1 MTVVLGMFLIHK
13 LVWERQYNKLPKG
26 STKYINSKT
35 LNTDDNEEWW
45 NKECDAEFDQ
55 AMNAGVVKPFIL
67 KKKKK
72 INIPKSNQ
80 LFSNIFN
87 PHH

>member
-45 NKECDAEFDQ
+45 NKECDAEFD
-55 AMNAGVVKPFIL
+55 
-67 KKKKK
+67 
-72 INIPKSNQ
+72 
-80 LFSNIFN
+80 
-87 PHH
+87 